1 MKVIDIIRKK
11 AIILNENVPVS
22 EAAKI
27 MKSHGEGCAIVT
39 RKDIPVGMLTE
50 RDVTWKVVGEGLDPK
65 SVKIGEVMS
74 SPLVTVD
81 PDADLAEAA
90 KIMERHRV
98 RRLAVV
104 RKNKIFGVVKAVDIA
119 RYLEDYVD
127 DEIRKILRSAF
138 FFPIYS

>member
-1 MKVIDIIRKK
+1 MKVIDIVRKK
-11 AIILNENVPVS
+11 AITLNEDVPVS

-27 MKSHGEGCAIVT
+27 MKTHGEGCVIVT

-104 RKNKIFGVVKAVDIA
+104 KENKIFGVVKAVDIA
-119 RYLEDYVD
+119 RHLEDYVD

-138 FFPIYS
+138 FFPIYG